1 MRLKRMCSIFMALVM
16 TVTLSITST
25 VPVAA
30 ETTGYWTDAENV
42 STVPPDYDFATHTY
56 TIDNAAELAW
66 VATEVNS
73 VAYNDTGG
81 ATFILSNDI
90 DLAGHFWV
98 PIGEFQQHT
107 LTGTF
112 DGNGY
117 TISNMT
123 IGTASEPST
132 LTEAGLIGY
141 ADDAVIKDINM
152 TDVSIYTSVADN
164 VFIKAGAIVGM
175 AFSST
180 ISDCSVAGIISGS
193 GTLAVSSSRGVGG
206 IVGLSTSDIE
216 RCSSSINIIAGG
228 SMLPVGGL
236 VGLMTGG
243 NITESYAT
251 GNVSGSGAKY
261 IGGLVGFAEGGGTI
275 SDSYAT
281 GDVTGGGSSDAGGL
295 VGHSYYNIE
304 SCFAIGEVYG
314 GDCAGGL
321 VGFGRAGNI
330 TNSFASGNVTSS
342 NTVGGLIGMSLYSG
356 LSSVT
361 NCYASGDIN
370 TSQSNVIN
378 QSAGGLIGYRG
389 TTVDTIITNAYW
401 NKDATQ
407 IVDGVARNMDSK
419 LGIGRA
425 TDDSTAKSWD
435 EMTDVAF
442 ADLLSA
448 NNGALR
454 DWTSVYDLN
463 DGYPYL
469 EGLYFTTPST
479 TNTVTFR
486 SLETDYKVMHVTE
499 GISVMATMTDPT
511 QAHFDFTGWTLTS
524 DGSGSFFDFTTSI
537 TEDTTLYA
545 QWAPKPTYSV
555 LYNANGGLG
564 DAPFDI
570 NTYEEDGLVTMPSG
584 SGLTKANYI
593 FGGWTLSSDG
603 SGTVYAAGATYTMG
617 SGDTEL
623 YAKWNP
629 SYTVTYHANSGV
641 GTEPIDSNA
650 YTPGSFVTLLS
661 GSGLTKESF
670 RFAGWTINSGGSGTV
685 FQPDG
690 TYYIGSTNI
699 NFYAKWTP
707 TYTVTYDV
715 NGGTGTTPVDSNAYA
730 QGEPC
735 LLASGSGLTN
745 GNLNFGGWVDEDGN
759 KFAEADYYHFDN
771 TNVTLYAR
779 WTNYWTDF
787 GNVATIDPD
796 LEEDTDT
803 YIIDNAAELAWVAK
817 QVNDGNDFSGYT
829 IKIADSVTDI
839 DLSGH
844 DWFPIGSDYVFFRGD
859 FDGNNKKIS
868 NLTIG
873 TVDMPN
879 TELIYA
885 GLFGGISE
893 STISNVWLEDV
904 LIYSSAVYAEIGGLI
919 GYADNISI
927 INSHTSG
934 RISGGESVYIGGL
947 IGDVYTSTILDA
959 YATVDVTSGDDAVVG
974 GLAGYAYGS
983 MFTNNYAT
991 GNLSGG
997 INTVMGGFIGY
1008 DDEDF
1013 DNNSIAYGYWN
1024 GDASQIIAG
1033 SSVDVKVGIGMGPN
1047 EASVISK
1054 TSDAMKN
1061 NDFAMLLNVNKSG
1074 QTTSTWTILPSVNN
1088 DYPVLANTVT
1098 FDKNGGTADA
1108 SPSTKLV
1115 VLGGS
1120 VGTLPTAPVRTGY
1133 TFSGWN
1139 TVAGGSGA
1147 TFTPTTTVTEDMTV
1161 YAQWTLISAGNNSGS
1176 TRPTVPSDDV
1186 DTTSFTAQT
1195 NTATGTATADVGASE
1210 MTSLTDKAKA
1220 SETVGQKAV
1229 IEIKVEA
1236 SVNAKTVEVVM
1247 DRTAFDKVANDTKA
1261 DVKVTTG
1268 LGSITFDAEAVNTI
1282 SGAAGTGN
1290 ITISMAKVETSTL
1303 SGEMQQA
1310 VGNRPVY
1317 DLSVSA
1323 GSSNISE
1330 FGNGKATISIPYTPE
1345 AGEDDDAI
1353 VVYYI
1358 DSEGKLNPVKGKYDA
1373 ASGTVVFT
1381 TNHFSEYMIG
1391 YNKVSF
1397 SDVVESS
1404 WYRQAVTFIAARN
1417 ITTGTD
1423 ATHYSPNAKLTRGQF
1438 ITMLMRAYG
1447 IEADESGTDNFAD
1460 AGDTYYTGYLSK
1472 AKALGITKGI
1482 GDNLFVP
1489 NQEITRQ
1496 EMFTLLYNTLG
1507 VIGELPTEVEGN
1519 QIMDYIDANLIASW
1533 AEDAMTLFVG
1543 TEIVSGHNGKLSPTD
1558 TTNRAEMAQVLYN
1571 LLEK

>member
-1 MRLKRMCSIFMALVM
+1 MKLKRMCSIFMTLVM
-16 TVTLSITST
+16 AVTLSLTIM
-25 VPVAA
+25 VPVVA
-30 ETTGYWTDAENV
+30 ETTGYWTDVENV
-42 STVPPDYDFATHTY
+42 ATEDPDYDYDTNTY

-66 VATEVNS
+66 VAKKVNS
-73 VAYNDTGG
+73 DAYNASGG

-132 LTEAGLIGY
+132 LTEVGLIGY
-141 ADDAVIKDINM
+141 ADGAVIKDINM
-152 TDVSIYTSVADN
+152 TDVSIYASVADN
-164 VFIKAGAIVGM
+164 VFLKAGAIAGM
-175 AFSST
+175 AFDSE
-180 ISDCSVAGIISGS
+180 ISNCTVAGFINGS

-206 IVGLSTSDIE
+206 IVGLSTSNID
-216 RCSSSINIIAGG
+216 RCYASVNIIAGG

-236 VGLMTGG
+236 VGLMIRG

-261 IGGLVGFAEGGGTI
+261 VGGLVGFAEGVGTI

-281 GDVTGGGSSDAGGL
+281 GNVTGGGSSDAGGL
-295 VGHSYYNIE
+295 IGHSYSDIE
-304 SCFAIGEVYG
+304 SCFATGDVFG
-314 GDCAGGL
+314 DDCAGGL

-330 TNSFASGNVTSS
+330 TNSFASGNVTASYS
-342 NTVGGLIGMSLYSG
+342 VGGLIGMSLYSG

-361 NCYASGDIN
+361 NCYATGDIN
-370 TSQSNVIN
+370 TAQTNVNN

-389 TTVDTIITNAYW
+389 TTVDTVITNAYW

-407 IVDGVARNMDSK
+407 IVGGVTRNRDSK

-435 EMTDVAF
+435 EMTEVAF
-442 ADLLSA
+442 ANLLNANKGDL
-448 NNGALR
+448 R
-454 DWTSVYDLN
+454 EWTSVYDLN
-463 DGYPYL
+463 DGHPYL
-469 EGLYFTTPST
+469 EGLYFTTPTT

-486 SLETDYKVMHVTE
+486 SLETDYKVMYVAE
-499 GISVMATMTDPT
+499 GIPVIEPMTNPT
-511 QAHFDFTGWTLTS
+511 RAHYDFTGWTLTS
-524 DGSGSFFDFTTSI
+524 DGSGSFFDFTLNI

-555 LYNANGGLG
+555 FYNTNGGLG
-564 DAPFDI
+564 EAPIDS
-570 NTYEEDGLVTMPSG
+570 NTYEEDGLVTLASG
-584 SGLTKANYI
+584 SGLMKANFI

-603 SGTVYAAGATYTMG
+603 SGTVYATGATYTMG
-617 SGDTEL
+617 SGNTDF

-629 SYTVTYHANSGV
+629 SYTVTYHANSGT
-641 GTEPIDSNA
+641 GTEPVDSNA
-650 YTPGSFVTLLS
+650 YEPGSLVTLAS
-661 GSGLTKESF
+661 GSGLAKENH
-670 RFAGWTINSGGSGTV
+670 RFEGWTLNSGGTGTV
-685 FQPDG
+685 YHPGG
-690 TYYIGSTNI
+690 TYYIGSENI
-699 NFYAKWTP
+699 NFYAKWKP
-707 TYTVTYDV
+707 TYTLTYDA
-715 NGGTGTTPVDSNAYA
+715 NGGTGTIPIDSSSYA
-730 QGEPC
+730 QGDEC
-735 LLASGSGLTN
+735 ILASGSGMTN
-745 GNLNFGGWVDEDGN
+745 GSLNFGGWVDQYGN
-759 KFAEADYYHFDN
+759 IFAEDDYYYFYN

-779 WTNYWTDF
+779 WTNYWTDY

-796 LEEDTDT
+796 LDEDTQT
-803 YIIDNAAELAWVAK
+803 YTIDNAPELAWVAK
-817 QVNDGNDFSGYT
+817 QVNSGNDFSGYT
-829 IKIADSVTDI
+829 IKIADSVTSI

-844 DWFPIGSDYVFFRGD
+844 DWFPIGNDYVYFRGN
-859 FDGNNKKIS
+859 FDGNNKRIS

-873 TVDMPN
+873 TIDMPN
-879 TELIYA
+879 SDRVYA
-885 GLFGGISE
+885 GLFGCISG
-893 STISNVWLEDV
+893 SIISNVWLEDV
-904 LIYSSAVYAEIGGLI
+904 SIYSSIVYVEIGSLVGYAE
-919 GYADNISI
+919 YSSI
-927 INSHTSG
+927 INSHASG
-934 RISGGESVYIGGL
+934 LISGGDSAYIGGL
-947 IGDVYTSTILDA
+947 AGDLYVSTILDT
-959 YATVDVTSGDDAVVG
+959 YATVDVTGGDDAVVG
-974 GLAGYAYGS
+974 GLVGYAYGS
-983 MFTNNYAT
+983 MFSNNYAT
-991 GNLSGG
+991 GNLTGG
-997 INTVMGGFIGY
+997 NNSLVGGFIGH
-1008 DDEDF
+1008 DSEDW
-1013 DNNSIAYGYWN
+1013 DSNILSYGYWN
-1024 GDASQIIAG
+1024 GDASQIVAG
-1033 SSVDVKVGIGMGPN
+1033 SAVDVKVGIGMGPG

-1061 NDFAMLLNVNKSG
+1061 NDFAMLLNANKSE
-1074 QTTSTWTILPSVNN
+1074 QITSTWTILPNINN

-1098 FDKNGGTADA
+1098 FDKNGGTSDA
-1108 SPSTKLV
+1108 SPTTMLIA
-1115 VLGGS
+1115 LGS
-1120 VGTLPTAPVRTGY
+1120 NVGTLPIAPVRTGY
-1133 TFSGWN
+1133 TFNGWK

-1147 TFTPTTTVTEDMTV
+1147 SFTPTTAVREDITV
-1161 YAQWTLISAGNNSGS
+1161 YAQWTLISTGNNTGS
-1176 TRPTVPSDDV
+1176 TRPTVPQEDMNI
-1186 DTTSFTAQT
+1186 TTFTAQT
-1195 NTATGTATADVGASE
+1195 NMTTGTATADVGSSE
-1210 MTSLTDKAKA
+1210 MTSLTDMAKA
-1220 SETVGQKAV
+1220 SESAGQKAV
-1229 IEIKVEA
+1229 VEIKVEA
-1236 SVNAKTVEVVM
+1236 NINAKTVEVII
-1247 DRTAFDKVANDTKA
+1247 DRTAFNKLSEDTNA
-1261 DVKVTTG
+1261 DVKVITG
-1268 LGSITFDAEAVNTI
+1268 LGSITFNAEAVNTI
-1282 SGAAGTGN
+1282 SGATGTGN
-1290 ITISMAKVETSTL
+1290 ITISMARVETNTL
-1303 SGEMQQA
+1303 SDEMQQA
-1310 VGNRPVY
+1310 IGNRPVY

-1323 GSSNISE
+1323 GSSNISQ

-1345 AGEDDDAI
+1345 AGEDEDAI

-1358 DSEGKLNPVKGKYDA
+1358 DSEGKLNPVNGKYDA

-1404 WYRQAVTFIAARN
+1404 WYSQAVTFIAARN

-1447 IEADESGTDNFAD
+1447 IEADESGEDNFAD

-1482 GDNLFVP
+1482 GHNLFVP

-1543 TEIVSGHNGKLSPTD
+1543 REIVSGHNGKLSPTD

-1571 LLEK
+1571 LLAK

>member
-16 TVTLSITST
+16 TVTLSITFT
-25 VPVAA
+25 VPLAA

-42 STVPPDYDFATHTY
+42 ATEDPDYDFASNTY

-66 VATEVNS
+66 VANKVNS
-73 VAYNDTGG
+73 DTYNTAGG

-98 PIGEFQQHT
+98 PIGVFQHRT

-141 ADDAVIKDINM
+141 ANGAVIKDINM

-175 AFSST
+175 AYSST
-180 ISDCSVAGIISGS
+180 ISDCSAAGIISGS
-193 GTLAVSSSRGVGG
+193 GTLALSSSRGVGG
-206 IVGLSTSDIE
+206 IVGLSTSDID

-261 IGGLVGFAEGGGTI
+261 IGGLVGFADGGGTI

-295 VGHSYYNIE
+295 IGHSYYNIE
-304 SCFAIGEVYG
+304 SCFATGDVFG
-314 GDCAGGL
+314 DDCAGGL

-330 TNSFASGNVTSS
+330 TNSFASGYVTSS
-342 NTVGGLIGMSLYSG
+342 NSVGGLIGMSLYNG

-370 TSQSNVIN
+370 TSQTNVIN

-389 TTVDTIITNAYW
+389 TTVATIITNAYW

-407 IVDGVARNMDSK
+407 TVGGVARNMDSK

-469 EGLYFTTPST
+469 EGLYFTSHAT

-486 SLETDYKVMHVTE
+486 SLETDYKVMHVAE

-511 QAHFDFTGWTLTS
+511 RAHFNFTGWTISS
-524 DGSGSFFDFTTSI
+524 DGSGSFFDFTTNIS
-537 TEDTTLYA
+537 EDTTLYA

-555 LYNANGGLG
+555 LYNTNGGLG
-564 DAPFDI
+564 DAPIDI
-570 NTYEEDGLVTMPSG
+570 NTYEEDGLVTLPSG

-603 SGTVYAAGATYTMG
+603 SGTVYTAGATYTMS
-617 SGDTEL
+617 SGDTEF

-629 SYTVTYHANSGV
+629 SYTVTYHANSGM
-641 GTEPIDSNA
+641 GTEPVDSNA
-650 YTPGSFVTLLS
+650 YAQDSNITLLS

-670 RFAGWTINSGGSGTV
+670 RFAGWTLNSGGSGTV
-685 FQPDG
+685 FQPGG

-707 TYTVTYDV
+707 TYTLTYDI
-715 NGGTGTTPVDSNAYA
+715 NGGTGTIPIDSNSYA
-730 QGEPC
+730 QGEAC

-745 GNLNFGGWVDEDGN
+745 GNLNFGGWVDQNGEI
-759 KFAEADYYHFDN
+759 FAEGDSYYVYND
-771 TNVTLYAR
+771 NVTLYAR
-779 WTNYWTDF
+779 WTNYWTDY
-787 GNVATIDPD
+787 GNVATMDPD
-796 LEEDTDT
+796 LDEDTDT
-803 YIIDNAAELAWVAK
+803 YTIDNAAELAWVAK
-817 QVNDGNDFSGYT
+817 QVNNGNDFSGYN
-829 IKIADSVTDI
+829 IKIADSVTRI

-844 DWFPIGSDYVFFRGD
+844 DWFPIGSDYVFFRGN
-859 FDGNNKKIS
+859 FDGNNKKIT
-868 NLTIG
+868 NLTMG
-873 TVDMPN
+873 TFDMPN
-879 TELIYA
+879 TELVYA
-885 GLFGGISE
+885 GLFGGISG

-904 LIYSSAVYAEIGGLI
+904 SIYSSAVYADIGSLV
-919 GYADNISI
+919 GYADYSNI
-927 INSHTSG
+927 INSHASG
-934 RISGGESVYIGGL
+934 MISSGNYTYVGGL
-947 IGDVYTSTILDA
+947 VANLYACTILDA
-959 YATVDVTSGDDAVVG
+959 YATVDVTGGIEAAVG
-974 GLAGYAYGS
+974 GLAGYAYDS
-983 MFTNNYAT
+983 VLTNNYAT
-991 GNLSGG
+991 GNLTGG
-997 INTVMGGFIGY
+997 NNSLVGGFIGY
-1008 DDEDF
+1008 DAEDSVS
-1013 DNNSIAYGYWN
+1013 NILSYGYWN
-1024 GDASQIIAG
+1024 SDASQIMAG
-1033 SSVDVKVGIGMGPN
+1033 FAVDVKVGIGMGPN
-1047 EASVISK
+1047 EAFLTSK

-1061 NDFAMLLNVNKSG
+1061 NDFAMLLNANKSE
-1074 QTTSTWTILPSVNN
+1074 QTTSTWTILPNVNN

-1098 FDKNGGTADA
+1098 FDKNGGTSDA
-1108 SPSTKLV
+1108 SPTTKLV
-1115 VLGGS
+1115 VLGGNVS
-1120 VGTLPTAPVRTGY
+1120 TLPTAPVRTGY

-1139 TVAGGSGA
+1139 TAAGGSGV
-1147 TFTPTTTVTEDMTV
+1147 TFTPMTSVTQDMTV
-1161 YAQWTLISAGNNSGS
+1161 YAQWTLISTGNNSGS
-1176 TRPTVPSDDV
+1176 TRPTVPSADV
-1186 DTTSFTAQT
+1186 NTTSFTAQT
-1195 NTATGTATADVGASE
+1195 NTATGTATADVGASA
-1210 MTSLTDKAKA
+1210 MTSLTDIAKA
-1220 SETVGQKAV
+1220 SETAGQKAV

-1236 SVNAKTVEVVM
+1236 NINAQTVEVVM
-1247 DRTAFDKVANDTKA
+1247 DRTTFDKVADETKA
-1261 DVKVTTG
+1261 DVKVITG

-1290 ITISMAKVETSTL
+1290 ITISMARVETSTL

-1323 GSSNISE
+1323 GSSNISQ

-1345 AGEDDDAI
+1345 AGEDEEAI

-1358 DSEGKLNPVKGKYDA
+1358 DSDGKLNPVKGKYDT

-1397 SDVVESS
+1397 RDVVESS

-1423 ATHYSPNAKLTRGQF
+1423 ATNYSPNAKLTRGQF

-1447 IEADESGTDNFAD
+1447 IEADESGEDNFAD

-1482 GDNLFVP
+1482 GHNLFVP

-1496 EMFTLLYNTLG
+1496 EMFTLLYNTLV
-1507 VIGELPTEVEGN
+1507 VIGELPTPVEGK
-1519 QIMDYIDANLIASW
+1519 QMMDYIDANLIANW
-1533 AEDAMTLFVG
+1533 AEDAMILLVG
-1543 TEIVSGHNGKLSPTD
+1543 TEIVSGHNGTLSPTD

-1571 LLEK
+1571 LLAK

>member
-1 MRLKRMCSIFMALVM
+1 MRLKNVCSIFMALVM
-16 TVTLSITST
+16 TVTLSITFT

-42 STVPPDYDFATHTY
+42 ATVPPDYDNDTNTY

-66 VATEVNS
+66 VANKVNS
-73 VAYNDTGG
+73 DTYNASGG
-81 ATFILSNDI
+81 STFILSNDI
-90 DLAGHFWV
+90 DLGGHFWV

-107 LTGTF
+107 LRGTF

-123 IGTASEPST
+123 VGTASEPSN
-132 LTEAGLIGY
+132 LTEVGLIGF
-141 ADDAVIKDINM
+141 ADGALIKDINM
-152 TDVSIYTSVADN
+152 INVSIYTSVADN
-164 VFIKAGAIVGM
+164 VFLKAGAIVGM
-175 AFSST
+175 AFDSE
-180 ISDCSVAGIISGS
+180 ISNCSVAGIINGS
-193 GTLAVSSSRGVGG
+193 GTLAVSQSRGVGG
-206 IVGLSTSDIE
+206 IVGLSTSNID

-261 IGGLVGFAEGGGTI
+261 VGGLVGFADGGGTI
-275 SDSYAT
+275 RDSYAT
-281 GDVTGGGSSDAGGL
+281 GDVTGGGTSDAGGL

-304 SCFAIGEVYG
+304 SCFAIGDVSG
-314 GDCAGGL
+314 DDCAGGL
-321 VGFGRAGNI
+321 VGFGRDGNI

-342 NTVGGLIGMSLYSG
+342 SSVGGLIGMSLYSG
-356 LSSVT
+356 LGSVI

-370 TSQSNVIN
+370 TSQSNVNN
-378 QSAGGLIGYRG
+378 QSAGGLLGYRG
-389 TTVDTIITNAYW
+389 TTVATIITNAYW
-401 NKDATQ
+401 NKDAIQT
-407 IVDGVARNMDSK
+407 VDGVARNMDSK

-442 ADLLSA
+442 ANLLSA
-448 NNGALR
+448 NNGGLR
-454 DWTSVYDLN
+454 GWTSVYDIN
-463 DGYPYL
+463 DGHPYL
-469 EGLYFTTPST
+469 EGLYFTTPTT

-486 SLETDYKVMHVTE
+486 SLETDYKVMHVAE
-499 GISVMATMTDPT
+499 GIPVIEPLTDPT
-511 QAHFDFTGWTLTS
+511 RAHFNFTGWTLSS
-524 DGSGSFFDFTTSI
+524 DGSGSFFDFTTNI
-537 TEDTTLYA
+537 IEETTLYA

-555 LYNANGGLG
+555 LYNTNGGLG
-564 DAPFDI
+564 DVPVDI
-570 NTYEEDGLVTMPSG
+570 NTYEEDSLVTMPSG

-603 SGTVYAAGATYTMG
+603 SGTVYAASETYTMG
-617 SGDTEL
+617 SGDTEF

-629 SYTVTYHANSGV
+629 SYTVTYHANSGM
-641 GTEPIDSNA
+641 GTEPVDSNA
-650 YTPGSFVTLLS
+650 YAPGSFITLAS
-661 GSGLTKESF
+661 GSGLTKENF
-670 RFAGWTINSGGSGTV
+670 RFEGWTLNSGGTGTV
-685 FQPDG
+685 FQAGG

-699 NFYAKWTP
+699 NFYAKWKP
-707 TYTVTYDV
+707 TYTVTYDAS
-715 NGGTGTTPVDSNAYA
+715 GGTGTTPVDSNAYA
-730 QGEPC
+730 QGEAC
-735 LLASGSGLTN
+735 ILTSGSGLTN
-745 GNLNFGGWVDEDGN
+745 GNLNFGGWVDEYGDI
-759 KFAEADYYHFDN
+759 FAEGDYYYFYN

-779 WTNYWTDF
+779 WTNYWTDA
-787 GNVATIDPD
+787 GNVATMDPD
-796 LEEDTDT
+796 LDEDTDT
-803 YIIDNAAELAWVAK
+803 YIIDNASELAWVAK
-817 QVNDGNDFSGYT
+817 QVYSGNDFSGYN

-859 FDGNNKKIS
+859 FDGNNKRIS

-873 TVDMPN
+873 TYDMPN
-879 TELIYA
+879 ELVYA
-885 GLFGGISE
+885 GLFGGVSE

-904 LIYSSAVYAEIGGLI
+904 SIYSSAEYSEIGSLV
-919 GYADNISI
+919 GYADYINI
-927 INSHTSG
+927 INSHASG
-934 RISGGESVYIGGL
+934 RITGGDAVYIGGL
-947 IGDVYTSTILDA
+947 IGDSYASTILDT
-959 YATVDVTSGDDAVVG
+959 YTTVDVTGGDDAVVG

-991 GNLSGG
+991 GNLTGG
-997 INTVMGGFIGY
+997 NNSLVGGFIGY
-1008 DDEDF
+1008 DAEDS
-1013 DNNSIAYGYWN
+1013 DSNSIAYGYWN
-1024 GDASQIIAG
+1024 GDASHIVAG
-1033 SSVDVKVGIGMGPN
+1033 SAVDVKVGIGMGPN

-1061 NDFAMLLNVNKSG
+1061 NEFAMLLNANKSE
-1074 QTTSTWTILPSVNN
+1074 QTKSTWTIIPSVNN
-1088 DYPVLANTVT
+1088 DYPVLAHTVT
-1098 FDKNGGTADA
+1098 FDKNGGTSDA
-1108 SPSTKLV
+1108 SPTTKLAA
-1115 VLGGS
+1115 LGGN

-1133 TFSGWN
+1133 TFNGWN

-1147 TFTPTTTVTEDMTV
+1147 TFTSTTSVTQDMTV
-1161 YAQWTLISAGNNSGS
+1161 YAQWTLISTGNNTGS
-1176 TRPTVPSDDV
+1176 TRPAVPSADV
-1186 DTTSFTAQT
+1186 NTTTFIAQT
-1195 NTATGTATADVGASE
+1195 NTATGTARAEVGASE
-1210 MTSLTDKAKA
+1210 MTSLTDMAKA
-1220 SETVGQKAV
+1220 SETSGQKAV
-1229 IEIKVEA
+1229 IEIKVETN
-1236 SVNAKTVEVVM
+1236 VDAKTVEVAM
-1247 DRTAFDKVANDTKA
+1247 DRTAFDKVAKDTEA
-1261 DVKVTTG
+1261 DVKVITG
-1268 LGSITFDAEAVNTI
+1268 LGSITFNAEAVNTI

-1290 ITISMAKVETSTL
+1290 ITISMARVETSTL
-1303 SGEMQQA
+1303 SGEMQQT

-1323 GSSNISE
+1323 GGSNISQ
-1330 FGNGKATISIPYTPE
+1330 FGNGKVTISIPYTPE
-1345 AGEDDDAI
+1345 AGEDENAI

-1358 DSEGKLNPVKGKYDA
+1358 DSEGKLNPVNGKYDV

-1423 ATHYSPNAKLTRGQF
+1423 ANHYSPNAKLTRGQF

-1447 IEADESGTDNFAD
+1447 IEADEIGEDNFAD
-1460 AGDTYYTGYLSK
+1460 AGNTYYTGYLSK

-1482 GDNLFVP
+1482 GHNLFVP

-1496 EMFTLLYNTLG
+1496 EMFTLLYNTLE
-1507 VIGELPTEVEGN
+1507 VIGELPTAVEGK
-1519 QIMDYIDANLIASW
+1519 QIMDYVDTNLIASW
-1533 AEDAMTLFVG
+1533 AEDAMTLLVG

-1571 LLEK
+1571 LLAK